1 MRGGVLRILVAAAIG
16 TGLVLALA
24 VLILFPEMNT
34 WGLVLW
40 FVFWWGLVF
49 LAYLYLRK
57 FHK

>member
-1 MRGGVLRILVAAAIG
+1 MRGRVFRILVVAAVG

-34 WGLVLW
+34 WGLFLW
-40 FVFWWGLVF
+40 FVFWWILVF

-57 FHK
+57 FPK